1 MEEEIPVSVQ
11 KNGLK
16 TAFFGKKA
24 VLNYKFCAYIL
35 PVQRR
40 DNFGQS
46 IGSDNFKIT

>member
-1 MEEEIPVSVQ
+1 MEEKLPSLLQ

-16 TAFFGKKA
+16 TAFLVKKT
-24 VLNYKFCAYIL
+24 VLNRKICAYIL

-46 IGSDNFKIT
+46 IRSDNFKIT